1 MIKYLKLK
9 NYKSLVDFDAN
20 FMGSNNEP
28 KKLVIIYGENGAGK
42 SNFISAIKTIKDS
55 ASTMFIKNVVE
66 KNLTSKLS
74 VDEIGKKLKNVPSTS
89 KIIEECKTI
98 NSIEPMSI
106 EVGFRTNTNPQ
117 NYRDGVYKIVY
128 DNTKII
134 EESLSYQLQERMTKC
149 FEYINGSIYI
159 NDNIFINKNYAKEI
173 KEKFLQYKGIHS
185 LTSIVLS
192 ELNEKDNQYIL
203 AGINKKI
210 MAIIFNNFFALHVY
224 VNTEDQAQTD
234 LFDPINSNSFPIDI
248 FEGLARNNYRKRLDI
263 TSDILTRF
271 FNLTNSDIAKVTYD
285 IEETPKGLKY
295 KLFYDKVIGGE
306 LRHIPYN
313 YESTGIKKTTSIA
326 ASLIMATSGCTIFDD
341 EIDSNIHESLLKN
354 MISSVYATL
363 KNGQLF
369 LTSHSTILFECDEI
383 PNDAFYVFDID
394 SEGNKKLIDIQS
406 NSPVRIQKNNNR
418 RDNFLNNRFGGVPY
432 LSEID
437 FLDLSKENNV

>member
-134 EESLSYQLQERMTKC
+134 EESLSYQLQERMTRC
-149 FEYINGSIYI
+149 FEYIN
-159 NDNIFINKNYAKEI
+159 
-173 KEKFLQYKGIHS
+173 
-185 LTSIVLS
+185 
-192 ELNEKDNQYIL
+192 
-203 AGINKKI
+203 
-210 MAIIFNNFFALHVY
+210 
-224 VNTEDQAQTD
+224 
-234 LFDPINSNSFPIDI
+234 
-248 FEGLARNNYRKRLDI
+248 
-263 TSDILTRF
+263 
-271 FNLTNSDIAKVTYD
+271 
-285 IEETPKGLKY
+285 
-295 KLFYDKVIGGE
+295 
-306 LRHIPYN
+306 
-313 YESTGIKKTTSIA
+313 
-326 ASLIMATSGCTIFDD
+326 
-341 EIDSNIHESLLKN
+341 
-354 MISSVYATL
+354 
-363 KNGQLF
+363 
-369 LTSHSTILFECDEI
+369 
-383 PNDAFYVFDID
+383 
-394 SEGNKKLIDIQS
+394 
-406 NSPVRIQKNNNR
+406 
-418 RDNFLNNRFGGVPY
+418 
-432 LSEID
+432 
-437 FLDLSKENNV
+437 